1 MNELSLHIE
10 RVLLTHDC
18 VVVPHFGGFV
28 ALSSP
33 AVRED
38 TEQLFFP
45 PLRLVRFNPEL
56 TEDDGLLVNDVRRLH
71 GGSET
76 EAKRFIQRL
85 VLELRQQLLADGQVD
100 FGCIG
105 VFTQDDDGRVSFSP
119 CQAGVITPYLFGLD
133 AFAMPKLTSAQLHGN
148 ASSSLHR
155 RLTDPTDNHTIT
167 IHISRRS
174 LRNIVA
180 AAAIALLCVLF
191 SSPFEQ
197 ESSSSQA
204 SMLPTDPVEQTSG
217 PIANNPVSPSAT
229 NRTATS
235 NEQSKQIGESNDDTL
250 STYDAVISDTSN
262 SLQAPVAAEVTEA
275 PELTTETSN
284 YCIVLACNISMK
296 RAQNYAEVLRERGFE
311 RARVFDNGRMIR
323 VIIDGFQTEAEAMEE
338 NNILHHLSKEYA
350 STWVMEL

>member
-28 ALSSP
+28 AMSSP

-45 PLRLVRFNPEL
+45 PLRLVRFNPDL

-76 EAKRFIQRL
+76 EAKRYIQRL

-119 CQAGVITPYLFGLD
+119 CQAGVVTPYLFGLD
-133 AFAMPKLTSAQLHGN
+133 AFAMPKLTTAQRQGN
-148 ASSSLHR
+148 ASSSLHHR
-155 RLTDPTDNHTIT
+155 QTDGTDNHTIT

-174 LRNIVA
+174 LRNVVA
-180 AAAIALLCVLF
+180 AAAITLLCVLF
-191 SSPFEQ
+191 SSPFDK

-204 SMLPTDPVEQTSG
+204 SMLPTEPVEQTTG
-217 PIANNPVSPSAT
+217 PIAKERVSPSAASQ
-229 NRTATS
+229 TATANHS
-235 NEQSKQIGESNDDTL
+235 EV
-250 STYDAVISDTSN
+250 AVSSN
-262 SLQAPVAAEVTEA
+262 SLETPDSTALTETPELAEATEVTET

-296 RAQNYAEVLRERGFE
+296 RAQDYVEVLRERGYE

-323 VIIDGFQTEAEAMEE
+323 VIIDGFETEAEAMEE